1 MSRVR
6 LCLPEE
12 RNWGKGHGGLE
23 LEGQGQVGCA
33 WVGGSGSGDG
43 DGIQRAEALRGKEK
57 RERPTLGGMF
67 GSYKDELVARSS
79 H

>member
-1 MSRVR
+1 M
-6 LCLPEE
+6 
-12 RNWGKGHGGLE
+12 
-23 LEGQGQVGCA
+23 
-33 WVGGSGSGDG
+33 
-43 DGIQRAEALRGKEK
+43 QRAEALRGKEK